1 MNVGG
6 RGRSVGLGPSN
17 PAATP
22 RALLLIAVAL
32 VIGLV
37 LLWKAVDSDVGT
49 VAVTEPAGG
58 DDQIQVD
65 EAPDVV
71 ETDTPD
77 DSADVVPTTEAPVLA
92 TTTAPVLF
100 PSRSPSEVK
109 VLVANG
115 SGFGGAAGAV
125 TDILNPRGYAL
136 ESPANASRTD
146 VSGIFYRSGFSYDA
160 RMVMEVVAPGNP
172 DLLSQMPTGGLS
184 VPDGTLERLANADVV
199 VILGA
204 DGIIYSG

>member
-115 SGFGGAAGAV
+115 
-125 TDILNPRGYAL
+125 
-136 ESPANASRTD
+136 
-146 VSGIFYRSGFSYDA
+146 
-160 RMVMEVVAPGNP
+160 
-172 DLLSQMPTGGLS
+172 
-184 VPDGTLERLANADVV
+184 
-199 VILGA
+199 
-204 DGIIYSG
+204 